1 MIILGNDLSNRLKAL
16 EEENAALK
24 RQQIELNLQLME
36 HEQDQLM
43 GIGPSC
49 QISFIPHLMDLCFPK
64 SGLSTARQISD
75 ERTAKDLSGSTPEDT
90 ASIERSQSEG
100 TIEEPTTPTA
110 ASASQQQLINQLKT
124 KQRDL
129 EKTIGTLKHKEVCPC
144 SFCFA

>member
-49 QISFIPHLMDLCFPK
+49 QIYIMPHLMDLC
-64 SGLSTARQISD
+64 
-75 ERTAKDLSGSTPEDT
+75 
-90 ASIERSQSEG
+90 
-100 TIEEPTTPTA
+100 
-110 ASASQQQLINQLKT
+110 
-124 KQRDL
+124 
-129 EKTIGTLKHKEVCPC
+129 
-144 SFCFA
+144 